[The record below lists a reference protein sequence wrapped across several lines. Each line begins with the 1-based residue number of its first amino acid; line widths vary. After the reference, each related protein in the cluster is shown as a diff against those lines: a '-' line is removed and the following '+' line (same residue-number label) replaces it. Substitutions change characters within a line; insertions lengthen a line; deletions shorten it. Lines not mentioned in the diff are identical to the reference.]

1 MGEFVLLLCDV
12 VGLQRCRG
20 DLHGVGED
28 LLALLDLPDFVGD
41 GSLFV
46 LDLRDGV
53 TRLCR
58 IEDDSGTELC
68 ICERLQRRKPNGEHR
83 KGKFLHLSHPFV
95 AVGLVMLY
103 SGTALLLCSENLLLE
118 LRETVGLWLAPCLA
132 FFLLSF

>member
-1 MGEFVLLLCDV
+1 MAIFTVLVKICWPCSI
-12 VGLQRCRG
+12 CRTSLAM
-20 DLHGVGED
+20 DL
-28 LLALLDLPDFVGD
+28 
-41 GSLFV
+41 LFV

-53 TRLCR
+53 PRLCR
-58 IEDDSGTELC
+58 IEDDAGTELC
-68 ICERLQRRKPNGEHR
+68 ICERLQRRKPNGEHG

-132 FFLLSF
+132 FFLLRF